1 MYERYVFNH
10 RDQKKGESMD
20 AYVGELRTLAQS
32 CNFCTC
38 LRDTLIRYRIVL
50 GIRDG
55 GTRKRLLCQGKLMLQ
70 KGIEIAKSDE
80 VSNTQL
86 NMDQTTPEDV
96 HKVNQRYPPKKPEH
110 KYPEQPG
117 RNNPKRKPND
127 DKMSTSNKRCDF
139 CGRKHCRGRANC
151 ATWGRVCV
159 ACGKKNHFT
168 SQCKAKEKTHN
179 VEVEEGP
186 TSKEEFLYCVTSK
199 PEMTG
204 TVNSASEHEIYAQ
217 MLINEKP
224 IKFHID
230 CGATVNVLPSK
241 YVNKE
246 DV

>member
-1 MYERYVFNH
+1 
-10 RDQKKGESMD
+10 MD
-20 AYVGELRTLAQS
+20 AYVGELRTLALS

-38 LRDTLIRYRIVL
+38 LRDTLVRYRIVL

-55 GTRKRLLCQGKLMLQ
+55 GTRKRLLCQGKLTLQ

-110 KYPEQPG
+110 KYPKQAG

-127 DKMSTSNKRCDF
+127 DKMSTSNKPCDF
-139 CGRKHCRGRANC
+139 CGKKHCRGRANC

-204 TVNSASEHEIYAQ
+204 TVNSASECKI
-217 MLINEKP
+217 
-224 IKFHID
+224 
-230 CGATVNVLPSK
+230 
-241 YVNKE
+241 
-246 DV
+246 